1 MASTAWAQ
9 GGGKKK
15 NKQMY
20 SRQYNLNTVETISGE
35 VTEVV
40 YNRSKKNPNMMGVHL
55 VVKTGTETIPV
66 HLGPVWYIEQQESF
80 KEGDNVTITGSRITF
95 NNAPAIVAASI
106 ERGEMTLRLRD
117 QQGFPAWRGWRMRNR
132 GINQ

>member
-66 HLGPVWYIEQQESF
+66 HLGPAWYIEEQESF
-80 KEGDNVTITGSRITF
+80 EKGDQLTITGSRITF
-95 NNAPAIVAASI
+95 NNNPAIVAASI
-106 ERGEMTLRLRD
+106 QRGDMILRLRD
-117 QQGFPAWRGWRMRNR
+117 QQGFPAWRAWRMKNR
-132 GINQ
+132 MMNQ